1 MGRGTKKKKHRFL
14 PFYEFGE
21 LSLTMALRATT
32 FYVKRAGNKKILC
45 DTNIE
50 TVTTSSFL
58 TLLYFHISYL
68 ASVENCGK
76 QLSRV
81 GRIGALT
88 SKDLGSNLCFVTTSG
103 ATGTSPKLLEP
114 ASLLANEG

>member
-1 MGRGTKKKKHRFL
+1 
-14 PFYEFGE
+14 
-21 LSLTMALRATT
+21 MALRATT

-68 ASVENCGK
+68 ASIENCGK

-81 GRIGALT
+81 GRIGALA
-88 SKDLGSNLCFVTTSG
+88 SKNLGSNLFCHHQRCHWNKSKASRACFL
-103 ATGTSPKLLEP
+103 TG
-114 ASLLANEG
+114 